1 MRRVRLRHDH
11 LRPSRALFGYLKHR
25 RRRAIH
31 QRPVPDAWRWIVARN
46 VPAFARLPVPSQ
58 DDWFGHAQVLL
69 EEKHWEGCGGLE
81 LTDEIRVT
89 IAMQAARLV
98 LGRDA
103 DYFPSVLSILVYPT
117 TLLRRE
123 EQQIDDGIWTEDD
136 DELDGLAATDL
147 GAIVISWDAVL
158 DGIHDPGDGFN
169 VVLHE
174 FAHELDF
181 QDGNFNGAPL
191 MDSAGQLTRWR
202 AALAPAYEELQAD
215 VEAGRETFLDDY
227 GATDPT
233 EFFAVLTESF
243 FERPAA
249 LRKRYP
255 HVYEALK
262 EFYGQDPAA

>member
-1 MRRVRLRHDH
+1 M
-11 LRPSRALFGYLKHR
+11 FGFLTRR
-25 RRRAIH
+25 RRRAIRV
-31 QRPVPDAWRWIVARN
+31 RPVPDAWRRIAARN
-46 VPAFARLPVPSQ
+46 VTAFARLPAQTQ
-58 DDWFGHAQVLL
+58 DEWFGHAQVLL

-81 LTDEIRVT
+81 LTDEIHVT
-89 IAMQAARLV
+89 IAMQAARLL

-123 EQQIDDGIWTEDD
+123 EQHAGDGIWTEED

-181 QDGNFNGAPL
+181 QDGNFNGVPL
-191 MDSAGQLTRWR
+191 MESGGQLARWK

-215 VEAGRETFLDDY
+215 VEAGRGTFLDDY

-249 LRKRYP
+249 LRRRYP
-255 HVYEALK
+255 QVYEALK
-262 EFYGQDPAA
+262 EFYGQDPATS